1 MTSSVPITTLKA
13 SEFDHLEVDPTKS
26 EGSGISD
33 EVDWT
38 EKDETRI
45 RRKIDRRIV
54 PLVTVLYLLCFLDR
68 ANIGNARIQGM
79 AVDLDLVGY
88 RFNWAL
94 SVFYIVYLLIEV
106 PSNIL
111 LKHIGPKIYIPML
124 VMGFGFVSMC
134 TAFVQSF
141 NTLCVARAFL
151 GIFEGGTMPGIA
163 FFLSTFYKRRELYFR
178 IGIFISAASIAG
190 AFGGL
195 FATALARI
203 PRWGTNSTPIHTWR
217 NIFFFEG
224 LLTMLI
230 AAGAPFLMPS
240 NPQTCMFLT
249 ERERHIA
256 HERLIREHRAD
267 PHERVQW
274 RHIKA
279 AIFNVNNNMAA
290 LGFFMINVTVQGL
303 SIFLPTILKD
313 LGWTATKA
321 QLYSVPPYVAA
332 CLIAIAIAY
341 ISDKTRRRGIYLALF
356 TIPPIIGFS
365 LLRWNT
371 NPSIRYMAIFF
382 ITTGA
387 FPGGPGFM
395 SWGINNSAGP
405 ATRAVATA
413 YIVSIGTGG
422 GVLATWTYLV
432 RDGPRYPI
440 GHSINLGAQVIT
452 LALATFG
459 ILYNLRENRVRA
471 AGKRNHRLEGLT
483 DQEKRD
489 LGHHHPDFRYI
500 P

>member
-1 MTSSVPITTLKA
+1 MTSAVPITTLKA
-13 SEFDHLEVDPTKS
+13 SEFDHLEVDPIKS

-38 EKDETRI
+38 EEDETRI

-94 SVFYIVYLLIEV
+94 SVFYLVYLLVEV

-111 LKHIGPKIYIPML
+111 LKHIGPRLYIPML

-134 TAFVQSF
+134 TAFVKSF
-141 NTLCVARAFL
+141 DTLCVARAFL

-163 FFLSTFYKRRELYFR
+163 FFLT
-178 IGIFISAASIAG
+178 
-190 AFGGL
+190 
-195 FATALARI
+195 
-203 PRWGTNSTPIHTWR
+203 
-217 NIFFFEG
+217 
-224 LLTMLI
+224 
-230 AAGAPFLMPS
+230 GAPFLMPS

-313 LGWTATKA
+313 LGWTSTKA

-356 TIPPIIGFS
+356 TIPPIVGFS

-371 NPSIRYMAIFF
+371 NPSIRYMAIYF

-413 YIVSIGTGG
+413 YIVSVGTGG

>member
-1 MTSSVPITTLKA
+1 MASTVPISTLKA
-13 SEFDHLEVDPTKS
+13 SDLDHLELDPIKS
-26 EGSGISD
+26 HGSGTSGDI
-33 EVDWT
+33 EWT
-38 EKDETRI
+38 EEEETSI

-54 PLVTVLYLLCFLDR
+54 PLVTILYLLCFLDR

-79 AVDLDLVGY
+79 ATDLNLVGY

-94 SVFYIVYLLIEV
+94 SVFYIVYLLVEI

-111 LKHIGPKIYIPML
+111 LKYIGARYYIPML

-134 TAFVQSF
+134 TAFVKSF
-141 NTLCVARAFL
+141 GTLCVARAVL

-203 PRWGTNSTPIHTWR
+203 PRWGTESTPIHTWR

-224 LLTMLI
+224 LLTMFI

-249 ERERHIA
+249 DRERYIA
-256 HERLIREHRAD
+256 NERLIREHRAD
-267 PHERVQW
+267 PHEHVQL
-274 RHIKA
+274 RHVKA
-279 AIFNVNNNMAA
+279 AVFNINNNIAA
-290 LGFFMINVTVQGL
+290 MGFFMINITVQGL
-303 SIFLPTILKD
+303 SIFLPTILRD
-313 LGWTATKA
+313 LGWTSTKA

-332 CLIAIAIAY
+332 CLVAIAIAY
-341 ISDKTRRRGIYLALF
+341 VSDKTRRRGIFLAVA
-356 TIPPIIGFS
+356 TIFPIVGFS

-371 NPSIRYMAIFF
+371 NPSIRYMAIYL
-382 ITTGA
+382 ITAGA

-413 YIVSIGTGG
+413 YIVSLGTGG

-440 GHSINLGAQVIT
+440 GHSINLGAQVCV

-459 ILYNLRENRVRA
+459 ILYNIRENRARA
-471 AGKRNHRLEGLT
+471 VGKRNHRLEGLT
-483 DQEKRD
+483 DEQKRD
-489 LGHHHPDFRYI
+489 LGHHHPDFKYM